1 MKVLVA
7 GFTVAAVLGGPSGA
21 NAQSNSNLPFLR
33 PQNGAQVQIP
43 SGWPPGS
50 GDVQARPPT
59 SYSAPGGYAP
69 FQGASRGDRGA
80 VDSGDRGND
89 RGVVGEPEPGMDQPR
104 ADTPDPL
111 VGTPN
116 RAYMRKP
123 MPGSGDDK
131 AGSGQQ
137 AGSDQGAPSQNNMAH
152 PRNLPQEAEVVP
164 KVIRLPSD
172 PRQRAEAVFDL
183 FRKSREVKPP
193 ARADVRVAVGSR
205 LPASWI
211 YMDVPETVS
220 RALPGYL
227 GYVYTS
233 VDGRYVVLDPAT
245 YKVVA
250 IYAKAG
256 RDT

>member
-1 MKVLVA
+1 MKVLIA
-7 GFTVAAVLGGPSGA
+7 GLTVTAMLGGLSEA
-21 NAQSNSNLPFLR
+21 YAQNNSNLPFLR

-43 SGWPPGS
+43 SGWPPATGNF
-50 GDVQARPPT
+50 QARPPT
-59 SYSAPGGYAP
+59 SYTAPGGYAP
-69 FQGASRGDRGA
+69 FQGANGGNRGA
-80 VDSGDRGND
+80 VDRGND
-89 RGVVGEPEPGMDQPR
+89 RGIAGEPEPGMEPR
-104 ADTPDPL
+104 ADGPDPL
-111 VGTPN
+111 VGTPSRSYLRN
-116 RAYMRKP
+116 PAR
-123 MPGSGDDK
+123 GSKDDN

-137 AGSDQGAPSQNNMAH
+137 VPDQGAPSQNNMAP
-152 PRNLPQEAEVVP
+152 PRNLPLESEVIP

-172 PRQRAEAVFDL
+172 PRQRAEVVFNL
-183 FRKSREVKPP
+183 FQKSREVKPP

-220 RALPGYL
+220 KALPGYL

-250 IYAKAG
+250 IYGKGG